1 MGGCVGRMNAGGGV
15 LSKTTFLLPQ
25 SPTSHCRRAADPP
38 KGPTPSPLRAP
49 PSHTGASPDL
59 PEKSHLLVFL
69 LIFTDDLGGSDA
81 HLHTVHHKPAGP
93 LQGLVVQF

>member
-1 MGGCVGRMNAGGGV
+1 MS
-15 LSKTTFLLPQ
+15 SKTTFLLPQ
-25 SPTSHCRRAADPP
+25 PPLHTGDRPNTQHPQGTST
-38 KGPTPSPLRAP
+38 G
-49 PSHTGASPDL
+49 SHTGASPDL

-69 LIFTDDLGGSDA
+69 LIFADDLGGGDA

>member
-1 MGGCVGRMNAGGGV
+1 MQENGCQVKP
-15 LSKTTFLLPQ
+15 LSFCLNPHFTLETG
-25 SPTSHCRRAADPP
+25 P
-38 KGPTPSPLRAP
+38 KLSTLRAP
-49 PSHTGASPDL
+49 PPVPTLVASPDL

-69 LIFTDDLGGSDA
+69 LIFADDLGGGDA